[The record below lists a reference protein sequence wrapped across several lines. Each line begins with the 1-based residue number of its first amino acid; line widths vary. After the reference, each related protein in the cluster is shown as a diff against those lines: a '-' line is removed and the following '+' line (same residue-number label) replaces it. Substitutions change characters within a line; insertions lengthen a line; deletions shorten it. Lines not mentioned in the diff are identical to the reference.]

1 MLRFKSATR
10 WECTILPNFF
20 FNFVIIPKFLNGCD
34 NFFFFFKKKKWFET
48 LDSCAYPIA
57 EVCILEPEFGL
68 INESLRVLLCHNY
81 VIYLLLHRAST
92 LISFPCVWIFET
104 LFIIR
109 IEYFFYRK
117 SFFFFFKIWIWAL
130 LSFFIYIYFIISFI
144 IFPFLFFFIPFP
156 CIFETLCL
164 YLSTSIYI
172 YKDFIIKYQSV
183 VHFSSK
189 IIIK

>member
-1 MLRFKSATR
+1 MD
-10 WECTILPNFF
+10 
-20 FNFVIIPKFLNGCD
+20 VIISS
-34 NFFFFFKKKKWFET
+34 FFFKKKKWFET

-117 SFFFFFKIWIWAL
+117 SFFFFLRFEFGHFFLSLFIFIL
-130 LSFFIYIYFIISFI
+130 LFHLLF
-144 IFPFLFFFIPFP
+144 FPFFSFLFPSLVSLKHYVS
-156 CIFETLCL
+156 IFRHL
-164 YLSTSIYI
+164 YIFTRILLLN
-172 YKDFIIKYQSV
+172 IKA
-183 VHFSSK
+183 
-189 IIIK
+189 